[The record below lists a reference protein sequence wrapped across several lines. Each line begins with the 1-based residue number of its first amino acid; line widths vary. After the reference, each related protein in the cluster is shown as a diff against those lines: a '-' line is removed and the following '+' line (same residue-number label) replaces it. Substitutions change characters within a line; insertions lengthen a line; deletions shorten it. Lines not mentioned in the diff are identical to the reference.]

1 MGVLKSFDTFWNPLA
16 VEFLNNLF
24 LIYSYFFRI
33 FLLWGVW
40 EKYSK
45 NQKPLALEFFHIL
58 FYFFIFKIIN
68 WIFSSV
74 CFWKLFKTPISII
87 FCRIKFYL
95 KYPYV
100 DLILIAALP
109 LLVSL
114 DTTREPL
121 VLNECYSSTWKAC
134 VGSWTIV

>member
-1 MGVLKSFDTFWNPLA
+1 MYFSFMGVLKSFDTFWNPLA

-40 EKYSK
+40 KKYSK
-45 NQKPLALEFFHIL
+45 NQKPLALEFFHLL

-100 DLILIAALP
+100 DLILIEALP
-109 LLVSL
+109 LSPTASDRLTNVETPAMVNKVES
-114 DTTREPL
+114 
-121 VLNECYSSTWKAC
+121 
-134 VGSWTIV
+134 

>member
-1 MGVLKSFDTFWNPLA
+1 MGVLKSFGTFWNPLA

-40 EKYSK
+40 KKYSK
-45 NQKPLALEFFHIL
+45 NQKPLALEFFHLL

-109 LLVSL
+109 LPFSKTYLFFSKSEKKRS
-114 DTTREPL
+114 TGRETRNQL
-121 VLNECYSSTWKAC
+121 QLA
-134 VGSWTIV
+134 